1 MNDLIMESKRGLTSP
16 LLLIG
21 GTFDPIHYGHL
32 QSALEVAEF
41 IGADEIRLIP
51 NRQPPH
57 RNRPQTPEGARLDM
71 CRLAAQ
77 LDTRF
82 VVDEREL
89 KRDDCSYTVDS
100 LIELSKDELDRP
112 ICFSMGI
119 DAFLNFDKWH
129 RWQELLKH
137 AHIIV
142 MSRPGYEA
150 EFNSSLSAYIKQ
162 HETHNLDD
170 IKGKLNGHI
179 YFVATSELMISSTTI
194 RQRLANDLN
203 CRCLMPNKVYD
214 YILDND
220 LYK

>member
-1 MNDLIMESKRGLTSP
+1 MSDLIMECKGGLNPP

-21 GTFDPIHYGHL
+21 GTFDPVHYGHL
-32 QSALEVAEF
+32 QPGLEVAES

-57 RNRPQTPEGARLDM
+57 RNRPQTPERARLDM
-71 CRLAAQ
+71 CNLAAKV
-77 LDTRF
+77 DSRF

-89 KRDDCSYTVDS
+89 KRDSWSYTADS
-100 LIELSKDELDRP
+100 LIELSKEEQTRP
-112 ICFSMGI
+112 LCFTMGI
-119 DAFLNFDKWH
+119 DAFLHFDQWH
-129 RWQELLKH
+129 RWQELLKY
-137 AHIIV
+137 AHLII

-150 EFNSSLSAYIKQ
+150 KFNSSLSAYIEQ
-162 HETHNLDD
+162 HKTKALDD
-170 IKGKLNGHI
+170 IKRKLNGHI